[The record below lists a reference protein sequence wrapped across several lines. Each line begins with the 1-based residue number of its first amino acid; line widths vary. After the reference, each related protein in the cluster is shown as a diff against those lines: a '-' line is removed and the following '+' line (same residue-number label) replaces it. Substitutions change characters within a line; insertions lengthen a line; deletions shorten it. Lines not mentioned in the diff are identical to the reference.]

1 MVGADT
7 CSSERPEKRVAKL
20 IEHIRAVRRIKG
32 LQGAKIV
39 FAPESNLGSE
49 GIWIANELGN
59 QGVRNCF
66 CLMEDAR
73 GNEGVRMDES
83 FKKEMYMSTNA
94 LLNYHL
100 VRWHPMMASV
110 SEDEKLSAPAMRKL
124 IIDELCGY
132 QRQLVFSKTDPYAQP
147 KERFTGKLTGGDD
160 HSIAFQIAY
169 KAYEFWSVK
178 SDFYSRL
185 KPLGAK

>member
-1 MVGADT
+1 M
-7 CSSERPEKRVAKL
+7 
-20 IEHIRAVRRIKG
+20 RRIRG
-32 LQGAKIV
+32 LEGAKVV

-59 QGVRNCF
+59 QGVKNCF

-73 GNEGVRMDES
+73 GNEGVRMSEE

-94 LLNYHL
+94 LLNYRL
-100 VRWHPMMASV
+100 VRWHQMMASV
-110 SEDEKLSAPAMRKL
+110 SEDEKFSAPAMRKL
-124 IIDELCGY
+124 VIDELCGY
-132 QRQLVFSKTDPYAQP
+132 QRQLVFSKNDPYAQP

-169 KAYEFWSVK
+169 KAFEFWSVK
-178 SDFYSRL
+178 ADFYSRL
-185 KPLGAK
+185 KALGAK